1 MSKIDHLGR
10 PLRTQK
16 SPQKAVQVYISEND
30 FAHLVTVFCMVII
43 QNARRP
49 RAPGSAVTA
58 NFLRRQFAKRT
69 AFLRKREEKKVL
81 QAKPPIVSTLFQSFL
96 DTQRVNLRRVLAK
109 PMKSISDKRS
119 RPAAGPVLGW
129 FGSTRQQCCR
139 PCSTV
144 RSSATG
150 SNRATMKTPVRPLD
164 PCRRRSTQ

>member
-1 MSKIDHLGR
+1 MPKVPLVAKKLPQVGWAGFSK
-10 PLRTQK
+10 
-16 SPQKAVQVYISEND
+16 SNS
-30 FAHLVTVFCMVII
+30 VFNPSRVAWLTASI
-43 QNARRP
+43 QILS
-49 RAPGSAVTA
+49 RAA
-58 NFLRRQFAKRT
+58 NFLTRQFAKRT

-109 PMKSISDKRS
+109 PMKSLSDKRS
-119 RPAAGPVLGW
+119 RPAGPVLGW
-129 FGSTRQQCCR
+129 IGWYTFTTICQPQPTRQH